1 MSGWGSRW
9 DCYYPSYESD
19 DPLNLGWGR
28 KDVDNNYDDGIL
40 VTYYSKANIFSTRTE
55 RDDTIEPGILYR
67 HLEEDDDEI
76 EGPTLVKRR

>member
-9 DCYYPSYESD
+9 DCYYGSYEND
-19 DPLNLGWGR
+19 DPLNLGLGR
-28 KDVDNNYDDGIL
+28 KDVDNNYDDGHL

-67 HLEEDDDEI
+67 HLEDDEEI